1 MKRQTPERC
10 SCFLS
15 LSLFLLSIVA
25 YTRRT
30 HARKRERARAHT
42 ITPQTP
48 MMKTKRAFLRNSIR
62 GARTL
67 VFSPPDSSGLPGREQ
82 LQAFL
87 CFLGCLRR
95 IIFFCGVFVSASARL
110 LARVFVCVCVV
121 LLRRIPPRIIFFARV
136 SYLAHSHRSFLLPSR
151 KRRRELSRSRGFH
164 CIRVKPLEND
174 SQIANCGVVIWNI

>member
-10 SCFLS
+10 SFRFRRVRAAYVCTCSLS
-15 LSLFLLSIVA
+15 LSLLSLSLSLSLLCTDLRRHTHV
-25 YTRRT
+25 YT
-30 HARKRERARAHT
+30 
-42 ITPQTP
+42 TP

-95 IIFFCGVFVSASARL
+95 IVYVYVCAYASRLYFAAHQFLILFFSIVVVCTAFVAAVAVKVVECWLSPLSTHRL
-110 LARVFVCVCVV
+110 D
-121 LLRRIPPRIIFFARV
+121 
-136 SYLAHSHRSFLLPSR
+136 
-151 KRRRELSRSRGFH
+151 ELM
-164 CIRVKPLEND
+164 
-174 SQIANCGVVIWNI
+174 

>member
-95 IIFFCGVFVSASARL
+95 IIFFCGGICVCERAVTRAC
-110 LARVFVCVCVV
+110 VCVCVCGFV
-121 LLRRIPPRIIFFARV
+121 AKNTTEDYLFRARI
-136 SYLAHSHRSFLLPSR
+136 
-151 KRRRELSRSRGFH
+151 LSRSLTSFLSSHFSKTQKRALSKQRLSLYTSKTF
-164 CIRVKPLEND
+164 RK
-174 SQIANCGVVIWNI
+174 

>member
-1 MKRQTPERC
+1 
-10 SCFLS
+10 
-15 LSLFLLSIVA
+15 
-25 YTRRT
+25 
-30 HARKRERARAHT
+30 
-42 ITPQTP
+42 

-95 IIFFCGVFVSASARL
+95 IIFFCGGICVCERAVT
-110 LARVFVCVCVV
+110 RVCVCVCVCVV

-136 SYLAHSHRSFLLPSR
+136 SYLDHSHRSFLLPSR
-151 KRRRELSRSRGFH
+151 KRRRELSRSRGFR

>member
-1 MKRQTPERC
+1 MFLF
-10 SCFLS
+10 SLS
-15 LSLFLLSIVA
+15 LSLPSFYSSIHTQD
-25 YTRRT
+25 TR
-30 HARKRERARAHT
+30 AQANASAHT

-95 IIFFCGVFVSASARL
+95 IIFFCGGICVCERAVTR
-110 LARVFVCVCVV
+110 VCVCVCV
-121 LLRRIPPRIIFFARV
+121 WFCCEEYHRGLSFSRAYLISLTHIVPFFSLLKNAEESSLEVEACCTSKTF
-136 SYLAHSHRSFLLPSR
+136 R
-151 KRRRELSRSRGFH
+151 K
-164 CIRVKPLEND
+164 
-174 SQIANCGVVIWNI
+174 

>member
-1 MKRQTPERC
+1 M
-10 SCFLS
+10 FLFS

-95 IIFFCGVFVSASARL
+95 IIFFCGGICVCERAVTRAC
-110 LARVFVCVCVV
+110 VCVCVWFCCEEYHRGLSFSRAYLISLTHIV
-121 LLRRIPPRIIFFARV
+121 PFF
-136 SYLAHSHRSFLLPSR
+136 FLFKNAEESSL
-151 KRRRELSRSRGFH
+151 EAEAFVV
-164 CIRVKPLEND
+164 RVKPLEND

>member
-1 MKRQTPERC
+1 MSDETSNARAMFLF
-10 SCFLS
+10 SLS
-15 LSLFLLSIVA
+15 LSLFLVSIVA

-30 HARKRERARAHT
+30 RARKRERARAHT

-95 IIFFCGVFVSASARL
+95 IIFFCGGICVCERAFTRAC
-110 LARVFVCVCVV
+110 VCVCVCGFV
-121 LLRRIPPRIIFFARV
+121 AKNTTEDYLFRARI
-136 SYLAHSHRSFLLPSR
+136 
-151 KRRRELSRSRGFH
+151 LSRSLTSFLSSHFSKTQKRALS
-164 CIRVKPLEND
+164 K
-174 SQIANCGVVIWNI
+174 

>member
-10 SCFLS
+10 SFRFRRVRAAYVWTCSLSLS
-15 LSLFLLSIVA
+15 LSLFSLSLLRTDSRRHTHV
-25 YTRRT
+25 YT
-30 HARKRERARAHT
+30 
-42 ITPQTP
+42 TP

-95 IIFFCGVFVSASARL
+95 IVYVYVCARASS
-110 LARVFVCVCVV
+110 VCVLLLTIFLFFYFFIVV
-121 LLRRIPPRIIFFARV
+121 VCTAFVAVVVVKVEACWLSP
-136 SYLAHSHRSFLLPSR
+136 LAS
-151 KRRRELSRSRGFH
+151 
-164 CIRVKPLEND
+164 
-174 SQIANCGVVIWNI
+174 

>member
-10 SCFLS
+10 SFRFRRVRAAYVWTCSLS
-15 LSLFLLSIVA
+15 LSLSSLSLLRADSRRHTHV
-25 YTRRT
+25 YT
-30 HARKRERARAHT
+30 
-42 ITPQTP
+42 TP

-95 IIFFCGVFVSASARL
+95 IVYVYVCARASS
-110 LARVFVCVCVV
+110 VCVLLLTIFCFFYFFIVV
-121 LLRRIPPRIIFFARV
+121 ECTAFVAVVVVKVEACWLSP
-136 SYLAHSHRSFLLPSR
+136 LAS
-151 KRRRELSRSRGFH
+151 
-164 CIRVKPLEND
+164 
-174 SQIANCGVVIWNI
+174 

>member
-1 MKRQTPERC
+1 MFLF
-10 SCFLS
+10 SLS
-15 LSLFLLSIVA
+15 LSLFLVSIVA

-30 HARKRERARAHT
+30 RARKRERARAHT

-95 IIFFCGVFVSASARL
+95 IIFFCCGICVCERAVTRARVC
-110 LARVFVCVCVV
+110 VFVCVCVC
-121 LLRRIPPRIIFFARV
+121 LLRRIPPRIIFFARRV
-136 SYLAHSHRSFLLPSR
+136 SFRSLTSFLSSSFSKTQ
-151 KRRRELSRSRGFH
+151 KRALSKQR
-164 CIRVKPLEND
+164 LLLYE
-174 SQIANCGVVIWNI
+174 